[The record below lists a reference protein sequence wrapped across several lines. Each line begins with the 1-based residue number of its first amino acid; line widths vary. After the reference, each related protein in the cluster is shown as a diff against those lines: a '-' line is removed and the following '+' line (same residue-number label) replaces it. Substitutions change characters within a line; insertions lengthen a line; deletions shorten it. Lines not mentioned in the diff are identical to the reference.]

1 MKSGNTLNTRLLPLS
16 ILVSSLISGGAIA
29 ATGDVQPV
37 TKDTMLNNLQK
48 YLSEN
53 VINDKQLEKLN
64 ASVED
69 KYAKLD
75 AKDKAQQDY
84 DQAKSGGDQTIIDEK
99 LQKLEDAKDEIAQ
112 LDEIAP
118 TTDTPAFAQTIAAAK
133 QQTVAAD
140 TMAIATNVADGA
152 QNVAGKGIIHD
163 SVVTENGTINLAQG
177 AAAHNTIITSGTL
190 NNSSGEDYGT
200 QIGANGKLVLEGN
213 KVLSTDGGKDTIN
226 AAKSLNAKVANGG
239 KVIVKQYGEIQG
251 LHSTGAVELQS
262 GAKANQTVINGGT
275 LTIAKDANAEYTT
288 LENTDLTLIKGATAT
303 STTLNDKATFTVQE
317 EATASVTIVN
327 GEGAKFILEK
337 GSSASLTNMSEG
349 MMIVHSDASINETN
363 VVSIDNSTSSLHLKE
378 GATATKTIIEGLGS
392 KFIIEVGATATDTL
406 LIFTEFELQQGATA
420 DNTSVTV
427 GSTFTLL
434 NGAEATGTK
443 IDNRGIFTVNS
454 GATAKATEINGGYF
468 NVQTGAIAKN
478 TVLNTGDFTLFK
490 DATANDTTVNGGIFT
505 LAEHA
510 ETTGT
515 IIDGGMFDIKAGA
528 IAKNTVLN
536 SGDFILVKDATAN
549 DTKVNGGIF
558 TLAEH
563 AETTGTIIDGG
574 KFNIQAG
581 AIANKTDLISGTLD
595 LVKGATANE
604 TKIGKDGVLN
614 LAEGGVATS
623 TTLNGGEFN
632 IQAGAIAN
640 KTDLISGTLDLVKG
654 ATANETTIRKDGV
667 LNLAEGSVAT
677 STTLDGG
684 EFNIKAGA
692 IANKTDLISGTLDL
706 VNGARANE
714 TTIRKDGLLN
724 LAEGSVATS
733 TTLDGGKFIIQV
745 GAIANKT
752 DLINGTLDLVKNTRA
767 NETTIRK
774 DGALNLAEGAIATHT
789 IIDGGVFD
797 IKAGAIAQNTRL
809 KSGNFQLIDGATAN
823 NTTVNGGVFTLADKA
838 ETTGTIIDGGVFDI
852 KAGAI
857 AQNTLLKSGNFQLIE
872 GATANNTTVNGGVF
886 TLADKAET
894 TGTIIDGGAFDVQ
907 AGAAAYDTL
916 VKKGKFNLMAL
927 AQAHKLV
934 IESGD
939 ALIAGLLTGN
949 TELKGGTTTF
959 DKTANVSGSINAAEN
974 SIINL
979 HEGAT
984 TKDSDLV
991 LAGHMTLLSP
1001 AQIAAQTPGRAVFA
1015 RSAFAGNNGQPAQ
1028 FAFKDVNLA
1037 GGTIDLSKS
1046 PAKLTMAS
1054 LTGNGRFN
1062 LSTNHSSAP
1071 LAVTGNAEGMFDIQ
1085 LDSNGIAPTNLNV
1098 IDVAGTNKARFAL
1111 VNGHVD
1117 LGNYQHTLVSDNNGG
1132 FKLVANKSAMTPSA
1146 AGALAIANTTPVI
1159 FDAEL
1164 SSIQNRLDKQSVFA
1178 NESGVWGTYLNNNYQ
1193 VKGTATNFSQKLNGM
1208 TLGGDKTF
1216 EVGNAIFSVGGFAS
1230 HSSSNMKSDYQ
1241 STGSIESNSLGAYV
1255 QYLANSGYYFNT
1267 VLKTNQ
1273 FKQNLNVV
1281 SQGNNATGTTN
1292 FSGLGVAAKVGKHIN
1307 IDAMYIS
1314 PFVGLSSFTSGK
1326 STQQLSNGMS
1336 VQSQG
1341 SSKTTG
1347 TIGVNSGYRFILNN
1361 GVALM
1366 PYGTFSLDSDLVNN
1380 NEIMIN
1386 NENFDNG
1393 QKGSRANAGVGV
1405 NVNLT
1410 PNLSV
1415 NSEVAVS
1422 KGKNIATPMTIN
1434 AGVAY
1439 SF

>member
-1 MKSGNTLNTRLLPLS
+1 MKSRNTLNTRLLPLS
-16 ILVSSLISGGAIA
+16 ILVSSLISSGAIA

-84 DQAKSGGDQTIIDEK
+84 DQAKSGGDQTIIDAKFKE
-99 LQKLEDAKDEIAQ
+99 LNDAKDEIAQ

-118 TTDTPAFAQTIAAAK
+118 TTDTPAFAQTIATAK

-468 NVQTGAIAKN
+468 NVQTGAIAEN
-478 TVLNTGDFTLFK
+478 TVLNAGDFTLFK

-515 IIDGGMFDIKAGA
+515 IIDGGVFDIKAGA
-528 IAKNTVLN
+528 IAENTVLN
-536 SGDFILVKDATAN
+536 AGDFTLFKDATAN
-549 DTKVNGGIF
+549 DTTVNGGIF

-684 EFNIKAGA
+684 
-692 IANKTDLISGTLDL
+692 
-706 VNGARANE
+706 
-714 TTIRKDGLLN
+714 
-724 LAEGSVATS
+724 
-733 TTLDGGKFIIQV
+733 KFIIQV

-797 IKAGAIAQNTRL
+797 VKAGAIAQNTVL

-1164 SSIQNRLDKQSVFA
+1164 SSIQNRLDKQSVSA

-1208 TLGGDKTF
+1208 TLGGDKAF

-1347 TIGVNSGYRFILNN
+1347 TMGVNSGYRFILNN

>member
-1 MKSGNTLNTRLLPLS
+1 
-16 ILVSSLISGGAIA
+16 
-29 ATGDVQPV
+29 
-37 TKDTMLNNLQK
+37 
-48 YLSEN
+48 
-53 VINDKQLEKLN
+53 
-64 ASVED
+64 
-69 KYAKLD
+69 
-75 AKDKAQQDY
+75 
-84 DQAKSGGDQTIIDEK
+84 
-99 LQKLEDAKDEIAQ
+99 
-112 LDEIAP
+112 
-118 TTDTPAFAQTIAAAK
+118 
-133 QQTVAAD
+133 
-140 TMAIATNVADGA
+140 MAIATNVADGA

-177 AAAHNTIITSGTL
+177 AAAHNTIITNGTL

-213 KVLSTDGGKDTIN
+213 KVSSTDGGKDTIN

-251 LHSTGAVELQS
+251 LHSTGDVELQS
-262 GAKANQTVINGGT
+262 GAKANQTFINDGT

-337 GSSASLTNMSEG
+337 GSSASG
-349 MMIVHSDASINETN
+349 ASIYNGT
-363 VVSIDNSTSSLHLKE
+363 VTVHRGASIKGVDLNGNDKAPTLHLQAGAEATNIKVLGANSE
-378 GATATKTIIEGLGS
+378 FIIEAGATATGIELSDAYWKLHAGAIVDKILLHSGS
-392 KFIIEVGATATDTL
+392 QF
-406 LIFTEFELQQGATA
+406 F
-420 DNTSVTV
+420 
-427 GSTFTLL
+427 LL
-434 NGAEATGTK
+434 NGAEATGTNV
-443 IDNRGIFTVNS
+443 DTSGIFTVNS
-454 GATAKATEINGGYF
+454 GATAKATEINGGKF

-478 TVLNTGDFTLFK
+478 TVLNVGDFT
-490 DATANDTTVNGGIFT
+490 
-505 LAEHA
+505 
-510 ETTGT
+510 
-515 IIDGGMFDIKAGA
+515 
-528 IAKNTVLN
+528 
-536 SGDFILVKDATAN
+536 LVKDATAN

-574 KFNIQAG
+574 KFNIQSG
-581 AIANKTDLISGTLD
+581 AIANKTDLINGTLD

-623 TTLNGGEFN
+623 TTL
-632 IQAGAIAN
+632 
-640 KTDLISGTLDLVKG
+640 
-654 ATANETTIRKDGV
+654 
-667 LNLAEGSVAT
+667 
-677 STTLDGG
+677 DGG
-684 EFNIKAGA
+684 KFNIKAGA
-692 IANKTDLISGTLDL
+692 IANKTDLINGTLDL

-714 TTIRKDGLLN
+714 TTIGKDGVLN

-797 IKAGAIAQNTRL
+797 VKAGAIAQNTRL
-809 KSGNFQLIDGATAN
+809 KSGNFQLIEGATAN

-852 KAGAI
+852 KFGAI
-857 AQNTLLKSGNFQLIE
+857 AQNTRLKSGNFQLIE
-872 GATANNTTVNGGVF
+872 GATANNTTVSGGVF

-894 TGTIIDGGAFDVQ
+894 IGTIIDGGAFDVQ

-949 TELKGGTTTF
+949 TKLKGGTTTF

-1001 AQIAAQTPGRAVFA
+1001 TQIAAQTPGRAVFA

-1054 LTGNGRFN
+1054 LAGNGRFN
-1062 LSTNHSSAP
+1062 LSTALQNHSSAP
-1071 LAVTGNAEGMFDIQ
+1071 LTVTGNAEGMFDIQ

-1098 IDVAGTNKARFAL
+1098 IDITGTNKARFAL

-1132 FKLVANKSAMTPSA
+1132 FKLVANKSVMTPSA

-1164 SSIQNRLDKQSVFA
+1164 SSIQNRLDKQSVSA

-1208 TLGGDKTF
+1208 ILGGDKAF

-1292 FSGLGVAAKVGKHIN
+1292 FSGLGVAAKAGKHIN

>member
-1 MKSGNTLNTRLLPLS
+1 
-16 ILVSSLISGGAIA
+16 
-29 ATGDVQPV
+29 
-37 TKDTMLNNLQK
+37 
-48 YLSEN
+48 
-53 VINDKQLEKLN
+53 
-64 ASVED
+64 
-69 KYAKLD
+69 
-75 AKDKAQQDY
+75 
-84 DQAKSGGDQTIIDEK
+84 
-99 LQKLEDAKDEIAQ
+99 
-112 LDEIAP
+112 
-118 TTDTPAFAQTIAAAK
+118 
-133 QQTVAAD
+133 
-140 TMAIATNVADGA
+140 
-152 QNVAGKGIIHD
+152 
-163 SVVTENGTINLAQG
+163 
-177 AAAHNTIITSGTL
+177 
-190 NNSSGEDYGT
+190 
-200 QIGANGKLVLEGN
+200 
-213 KVLSTDGGKDTIN
+213 
-226 AAKSLNAKVANGG
+226 
-239 KVIVKQYGEIQG
+239 
-251 LHSTGAVELQS
+251 
-262 GAKANQTVINGGT
+262 
-275 LTIAKDANAEYTT
+275 
-288 LENTDLTLIKGATAT
+288 
-303 STTLNDKATFTVQE
+303 
-317 EATASVTIVN
+317 
-327 GEGAKFILEK
+327 
-337 GSSASLTNMSEG
+337 
-349 MMIVHSDASINETN
+349 
-363 VVSIDNSTSSLHLKE
+363 
-378 GATATKTIIEGLGS
+378 
-392 KFIIEVGATATDTL
+392 
-406 LIFTEFELQQGATA
+406 
-420 DNTSVTV
+420 
-427 GSTFTLL
+427 
-434 NGAEATGTK
+434 
-443 IDNRGIFTVNS
+443 
-454 GATAKATEINGGYF
+454 
-468 NVQTGAIAKN
+468 
-478 TVLNTGDFTLFK
+478 
-490 DATANDTTVNGGIFT
+490 
-505 LAEHA
+505 
-510 ETTGT
+510 
-515 IIDGGMFDIKAGA
+515 
-528 IAKNTVLN
+528 
-536 SGDFILVKDATAN
+536 
-549 DTKVNGGIF
+549 
-558 TLAEH
+558 
-563 AETTGTIIDGG
+563 
-574 KFNIQAG
+574 
-581 AIANKTDLISGTLD
+581 
-595 LVKGATANE
+595 
-604 TKIGKDGVLN
+604 
-614 LAEGGVATS
+614 
-623 TTLNGGEFN
+623 
-632 IQAGAIAN
+632 
-640 KTDLISGTLDLVKG
+640 
-654 ATANETTIRKDGV
+654 
-667 LNLAEGSVAT
+667 
-677 STTLDGG
+677 
-684 EFNIKAGA
+684 AGA

-752 DLINGTLDLVKNTRA
+752 DLINGTVDLVKNTTA

-774 DGALNLAEGAIATHT
+774 DGALNLAEGAIATHTIIDGGVFDVKAGAIAQNTVLKSGNFQLIDGATANNTTVNGGVFTLAEHAETIGT

-1164 SSIQNRLDKQSVFA
+1164 SSIQNRLNKQSVSA

-1208 TLGGDKTF
+1208 TLGGDKAF